1 MSKNVILL
9 EKINFKL
16 AKNRESARNSRKRKK
31 VYFEMLE
38 AKVVELSDEL
48 TAAKRKIKQLEDSQD
63 KLSYHSKIVKLF
75 KLCKL
80 FVKS

>member
-1 MSKNVILL
+1 M
-9 EKINFKL
+9 